1 MRIDKTCAKLSV
13 HKKLIELC
21 STQWGC
27 DKPMYRVYGES
38 RTFGAMVL
46 LFSNLN
52 LSSMSLQGRE
62 GAYATL
68 GVKVMGYL
76 LLLGVSRST
85 GRSFHQIQ
93 LEMSGQRE
101 MLFTI
106 IAHFHER
113 EFQYTVHGFSSLK
126 TSNAGHIL
134 QTSAINLSAR
144 A

>member
-13 HKKLIELC
+13 HKKSIQLC

-27 DKPMYRVYGES
+27 DKPVYWVNAES

-52 LSSMSLQGRE
+52 LSSMRLQGRD

-85 GRSFHQIQ
+85 GRTFYQIQ

-106 IAHFHER
+106 IAHFHELDTKNTDI
-113 EFQYTVHGFSSLK
+113 Y
-126 TSNAGHIL
+126 
-134 QTSAINLSAR
+134 
-144 A
+144 